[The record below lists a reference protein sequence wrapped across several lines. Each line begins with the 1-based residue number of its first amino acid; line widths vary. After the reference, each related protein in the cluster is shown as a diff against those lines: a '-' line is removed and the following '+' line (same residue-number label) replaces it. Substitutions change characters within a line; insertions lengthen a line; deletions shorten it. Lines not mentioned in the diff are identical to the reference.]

1 MKTKLLLLA
10 LAFGL
15 MSSTC
20 TPEEPA
26 NEFDCE
32 CETVYYE
39 RQQTGWN
46 GASPVYTLV
55 EFGRTEYVPM
65 DCESQTDD
73 YVMDGNVWYR
83 VNCQSVE

>member
-1 MKTKLLLLA
+1 MKTKLFLIA

-20 TPEEPA
+20 TPEEQQQY
-26 NEFDCE
+26 DCE

-39 RQQTGWN
+39 RQQTGWS

-55 EFGRTEYVPM
+55 ETGRTGFVPM
-65 DCESQTDD
+65 ECENQTDD
-73 YVMDGNVWYR
+73 YVMNGNVWYR

>member
-1 MKTKLLLLA
+1 MKTKLLLLL

-20 TPEEPA
+20 TPEEQ
-26 NEFDCE
+26 EVYDCE

-39 RQQTGWN
+39 REQTGWY
-46 GASPVYTLV
+46 GATPVYTFV
-55 EFGRTEYVPM
+55 KVGSTDFIPM

-73 YVMDGNVWYR
+73 YVMDGNTYYMI
-83 VNCQSVE
+83 NCRTIE